1 MNRNFILRVGNC
13 NHRAITPRLV
23 EVVRHGSFDPL
34 GVLTQR
40 EPIVDAI
47 EAYRAFDR
55 RGRQGV

>member
-1 MNRNFILRVGNC
+1 
-13 NHRAITPRLV
+13 
-23 EVVRHGSFDPL
+23 VRHGSFDPL